1 MKNVI
6 IIVSLI
12 SAAIISFVLITSYA
26 KEQNIDLKY
35 EKSDYS
41 APEYYDF
48 DLELQ
53 TEPSQTMNF
62 WDMVDALNTTTAE
75 TLIVTDDEGN
85 IVTDEEGNPV
95 TELPDPSVTEVPGE
109 EIIQENTTDVPNEST
124 EANTVELKESD
135 KPQGLFIPQ

>member
-35 EKSDYS
+35 EKADYS
-41 APEYYDF
+41 APEYFDF

-62 WDMVDALNTTTAE
+62 WDMVDALKTTTAE

-95 TELPDPSVTEVPGE
+95 TELPEPPVTEPGE
-109 EIIQENTTDVPNEST
+109 ETIQENATDVPDESS
-124 EANTVELKESD
+124 EANTEELKESD
-135 KPQGLFIPQ
+135 KP